1 MGEKLTEAIVN
12 MEEDKALKIAK
23 ELLNAGEAPMKILD
37 DCRKAMSIVGDRFE
51 NKEYYLPELI
61 LAGEILKEISEF
73 VKPHLQEAATEVTH
87 LGKVVIGTVAGDIHD
102 VGKDIVAFML
112 EVNNFEVHDLGVDV
126 PAETFVEKIK
136 DVKPEIVAMSG
147 FLTLAFDAMKATV
160 QAIKEAGVRERVKIM
175 IGGAP
180 MDEAV
185 TSYIGA
191 DAYRP
196 DASAAVKLAQEW
208 IGGLS

>member
-1 MGEKLTEAIVN
+1 MKEKLVDAITN
-12 MEEDKALKIAK
+12 MREDEALKLTQ
-23 ELLNAGEAPMKILD
+23 EMLDAGEAPQTILD
-37 DCRKAMSIVGDRFE
+37 AGREALALVGERYDAE
-51 NKEYYLPELI
+51 EYFLPELI
-61 LAGEILKEISEF
+61 LSGETIKEIAEL
-73 VKPHLQEAATEVTH
+73 VKPHLQEDATETNA

-112 EVNNFEVHDLGVDV
+112 DVNNFEIYDLGVDV

-136 DVKPEIVAMSG
+136 EVQPQIVAISG

-160 QAIKEAGVRERVKIM
+160 EAIKEAGVRESVKIM

-180 MDEAV
+180 MDDTV

-196 DASAAVKLAQEW
+196 DASAAVTLAKEW
-208 IGGLS
+208 IGGI

>member
-1 MGEKLTEAIVN
+1 MKEKLIEAIAN
-12 MEEDKALKIAK
+12 MREEEVLKLTQ
-23 ELLNAGEAPMKILD
+23 EMLGAGEAPQTVLD
-37 DCRKAMSIVGDRFE
+37 AGREAMSIVGGRFE
-51 NKEYYLPELI
+51 TKEYFLPELI
-61 LAGEILKEISEF
+61 MAGEILKEIAEL
-73 VKPHLQEAATEVTH
+73 VKPRLQGAATEIKH

-112 EVNNFEVHDLGVDV
+112 DVNNFEIHDLGVDV
-126 PAETFVEKIK
+126 SAETFVEKIK
-136 DVKPEIVAMSG
+136 EVNPEIVAMSG

-160 QAIKEAGVRERVKIM
+160 EAIKEAGVRGSVKIM

-196 DASAAVKLAQEW
+196 DAAAAVTLAKEW
-208 IGGLS
+208 IGGM